1 MMMRRICPLS
11 GSKRPKDIFYE
22 KEGYHGPEADGM
34 PKKSKVY
41 IRAIYLCSLILLSLF
56 LSVCCMDP
64 VPSCAADITPGS
76 FLKVESYVKNL
87 SSKDGTKLRFEAL
100 YTPKTYRLIFDAN
113 GGHFPDGA
121 EEREQAVVYN
131 DGSLIYDSKNTKGNY
146 LKSNDSFIR
155 LPEEPVLDKH
165 SFIGW
170 YLKGNDMP
178 KSPGALDGVL
188 IKDGSRYMIA
198 NDDQGDLKDT
208 IHTEDGRTKA
218 VALWKANEFSFED
231 GNGTDSDFTGGDGHE
246 DGPSGIGGT
255 GDEDND
261 DDDDPSGE
269 GPGGG
274 EGTDDEEGG
283 SEPGGGDGEIELP
296 PEWEEE
302 GYVPGTV
309 DLWDKDNVNNHAV
322 AYVDGIETKA
332 EYESIYGDIGY
343 QYRRIV
349 FNAQTEYA
357 LGYAWSVKKKGAA
370 DFKALSGNEGTFMAD
385 KLLKEDDGSIYRCEV
400 KLGENGEK
408 LTLETEI
415 SIYWLPVIGKTEVR
429 FL

>member
-1 MMMRRICPLS
+1 MMIRRICPLS
-11 GSKRPKDIFYE
+11 GSKTIKAIIHE
-22 KEGYHGPEADGM
+22 NEGYHGPEADGM
-34 PKKSKVY
+34 SEKGEVY
-41 IRAIYLCSLILLSLF
+41 SRVIYLCSLILLSLL
-56 LSVCCMDP
+56 LSVCCMGL
-64 VPSCAADITPGS
+64 VHSYAADIAPGS

-113 GGHFPDGA
+113 GGHFPDGT
-121 EEREQAVVYN
+121 EEKEQSVVYN

-198 NDDQGDLKDT
+198 NDDQGDLRDT
-208 IHTEDGRTKA
+208 LHTEDGRTKA

-246 DGPSGIGGT
+246 NGPSGIGGT
-255 GDEDND
+255 GDGDDD

-269 GPGGG
+269 GPGDG
-274 EGTDDEEGG
+274 EGGPGSEGG
-283 SEPGGGDGEIELP
+283 DEEIELP
-296 PEWEEE
+296 PEWEEG

-322 AYVDGIETKA
+322 AYVDGVETKA

-370 DFKALSGNEGTFMAD
+370 DFTALSGNEGTFMAD

-415 SIYWLPVIGKTEVR
+415 SVYWLPVIGKTEVR